1 MSVRILTNGH
11 MERAVR
17 FAREGEST
25 DPKKLGPDEMQ
36 LYSFYKPSLVAGDY
50 EIKVDQVISTT
61 GQGVAKQSLRVTNV
75 RSDTPSGEIA
85 PQEFEVVVPRF
96 SLDLDMINSYYP
108 PDGHQDEGRI
118 LPHVVIN
125 DPHYPWEIEAGVS
138 DGMHDIVDG
147 GRGMVPWVAL
157 VVFDPEEL
165 RLSDKDL
172 PTLKIPG
179 FGQASDLS
187 KQNLNGTFKMQV
199 SEYFDST
206 NHIPQASRINFEKG
220 MAKEPTSLREIKAMT
235 TSMQAIFPQKK
246 ILRHLFPNLK
256 ALQAHRYLSHV
267 RHINT
272 VGCPDAGVEAEGLF
286 SIVVSSRTGA
296 FDIKLPQTQICHL
309 VSIEHVDSTLESIN
323 SGLETD
329 RIGLISLFS
338 WIYTALPPDPVNFV
352 DTMLNLVEN
361 QQMLR
366 TDDKKLKKL
375 DDAIASEVGAATAN
389 KTPVSAKIQASQ
401 LLSDRLRM
409 GYTLARWRPETGEES
424 AAFNRGP
431 LVPQPVPALPTSDL
445 PDCSNTS
452 KEFQILDPKTGVMDL
467 SYSSAWQVGKLLAI
481 SDTVFSAALMR
492 FRSTIH
498 RRTAS
503 TTRMFVNDMPSAR
516 SVMSSIAESMKSIRG
531 ISKDETNEPRRV
543 MPSLDRTVSSDLNQ
557 PDVLPIFIDNLAKEA
572 DRHTSAGKQ
581 IFTEFNQEPPNN
593 NDWAIITKWLSEKL
607 LLGDIPPQML
617 IPEPSFVPPEGLRFF
632 YIDDFWLDC
641 LIDGALSVAN
651 HLDREDDYT
660 RQEIKRR
667 FNEYLR
673 TVVPEAGIKPQIP
686 SYGFILRSQL
696 VKVMPDLRIT
706 VTYKVADPV
715 GKERHP
721 VCRYT
726 RFDETTILCLL
737 DRLPQEI
744 DSITLTQPPHQQRFS
759 LGYNLTPSL
768 LEFRLIHLYTQ
779 NAPKD
784 KSWPEL
790 PDQIQPH
797 SDKTKLWFDWPSRC
811 TNVDQMANDI
821 NSILQFSDYSDKT
834 ANSCELGLEL
844 NDPSYLFIIQPPLD
858 SDPHVAARDRQL
870 YINAGSPARAIA
882 ARTLT
887 KEAPSLAA
895 PPARAFTSPF
905 VTSPQP
911 RSTDATISTT
921 TATIL
926 KSTPHLPTRIQP
938 IPRSLALSAPRTLGA
953 ADPQSRFDLVIYP
966 DYTTA
971 PAPPNKEGFDPQ
983 DYIATDNI
991 YFFDLI
997 FSIRKKTIFAAS
1009 SFALKELRIEIP
1021 TTGAPKNIE
1030 ALLDQNYDGG
1040 GVRMLSNQRFIPFLF
1055 SSDTAVTVRLIPRT
1069 AAENTTIMIN
1079 DRKTTEMGFRL
1090 AEANVSDIRALQF
1103 VSVRGQREK
1112 QKRGL
1117 VEVRMVEVYA
1127 MPQGDVPV
1135 TTKVSVVKQKIRDG
1149 ER

>member
-17 FAREGEST
+17 FAREAEPT

-50 EIKVDQVISTT
+50 EIKVDQVMSTT
-61 GQGVAKQSLRVTNV
+61 GQGAAKQTLRVTNV
-75 RSDTPSGEIA
+75 RSNAPSGDIA

-118 LPHVVIN
+118 LPHIVIN

-138 DGMHDIVDG
+138 DRMHDIVDG
-147 GRGMVPWVAL
+147 GRGMVPWIAL
-157 VVFDPEEL
+157 IVFDPDEL
-165 RLSDKDL
+165 RISDPADL
-172 PTLKIPG
+172 QALKIPG
-179 FGQASDLS
+179 FTQASDLV
-187 KQNLNGTFKMQV
+187 KQNSNGSFKMQV
-199 SEYFDST
+199 SEYFDT
-206 NHIPQASRINFEKG
+206 VNHLPQASRVNFEKG
-220 MAKEPTSLREIKAMT
+220 MAKEPDSLKEVKAMT
-235 TSMQAIFPQKK
+235 SSMQAVFPQKK
-246 ILRHLFPNLK
+246 ILRHLFPSLK

-296 FDIKLPQTQICHL
+296 FDIKQPQTQVCHL
-309 VSIEHVDSTLESIN
+309 VSIEHMDSTLDSIN

-329 RIGLISLFS
+329 RIGLVSLFS
-338 WIYTALPPDPVNFV
+338 WVYTALPPDPVNFV
-352 DTMLNLVEN
+352 DTMLNLVQN

-375 DDAIASEVGAATAN
+375 DDAIASDIKDASQ
-389 KTPVSAKIQASQ
+389 KHQPVSAKTQASQ
-401 LLSDRLRM
+401 LLSSRLHM

-431 LVPQPVPALPTSDL
+431 LVPQPVPAHPVGDL

-452 KEFQILDPKTGVMDL
+452 KEFQVLDTKTGVMDL

-503 TTRMFVNDMPSAR
+503 KTRMFVNDMPSAR
-516 SVMSSIAESMKSIRG
+516 TLISNVAESLKSMRG
-531 ISKDETNEPRRV
+531 ISSGQTDEPRRV
-543 MPSLDRTVSSDLNQ
+543 IPSLNRTVTSDLNR
-557 PDVLPIFIDNLAKEA
+557 PDVLPVFIDKLAKET
-572 DRHTSAGKQ
+572 DRATSAGKE
-581 IFTEFNQEPPNN
+581 IFTEFNQEPPNST
-593 NDWAIITKWLSEKL
+593 DWAIITKWLSEKM

-617 IPEPSFVPPEGLRFF
+617 IPEPSFIPPEGLRFF

-641 LIDGALSVAN
+641 LIDGALSAAN

-667 FNEYLR
+667 FNDYLR

-706 VTYKVADPV
+706 VTYKIPDPAGQV
-715 GKERHP
+715 RHP

-726 RFDETTILCLL
+726 RYDATTILCLL

-744 DSITLTQPPHQQRFS
+744 DSITLAQPPHQQRFS

-797 SDKTKLWFDWPSRC
+797 SDKTKAWFDWPSRC
-811 TNVDQMANDI
+811 VNVDQMANDI
-821 NSILQFSDYSDKT
+821 NGILQFPEYIDTT

-844 NDPSYLFIIQPPLD
+844 NDPSYLFIIQPPLG
-858 SDPHVAARDRQL
+858 SDPHVPARDRQL
-870 YINAGSPARAIA
+870 YINTASPTRLSTAPKPMLDPSTLNPLPARG
-882 ARTLT
+882 
-887 KEAPSLAA
+887 P
-895 PPARAFTSPF
+895 TSPF
-905 VTSPQP
+905 GSPLPPSSQP
-911 RSTDATISTT
+911 PPAPTPLPVISN
-921 TATIL
+921 L
-926 KSTPHLPTRIQP
+926 SPPRPTRIQP
-938 IPRSLALSAPRTLGA
+938 LPRSLTLPPHTLGA
-953 ADPQSRFDLVIYP
+953 ADPQSRFDLSIYP
-966 DYTTA
+966 SYKTIP
-971 PAPPNKEGFDPQ
+971 PAPTKEGFDPT
-983 DYIATDNI
+983 DYIPTLNLF
-991 YFFDLI
+991 YYDLI
-997 FSIRKKTIFAAS
+997 FSIRKKTIAAAS
-1009 SFALKELRIEIP
+1009 SFALRELRIEIP
-1021 TTGAPKNIE
+1021 TTGSAANIE

-1055 SSDTAVTVRLIPRT
+1055 SGDTAVTVRLIPRT
-1069 AAENTTIMIN
+1069 AAENTTLVIN

-1090 AEANVSDIRALQF
+1090 AEANVSNIRALSF
-1103 VSVRGQREK
+1103 VSVRGERQK
-1112 QKRGL
+1112 QQRGL
-1117 VEVRMVEVYA
+1117 VEIKMVEVYA

-1135 TTKVSVVKQKIRDG
+1135 TTKWNVVKQRIRDG
-1149 ER
+1149 DL